1 MQSKPE
7 KTNGLEPNPSG
18 IQEYT
23 VHSEPWWRNIGYS
36 SMPPAMTGG
45 NASNSEGHNDS
56 ESNDD
61 QSLSSG
67 RLNEEDADATKDSQA
82 TASSHLGNHGQ
93 LQNLQ
98 GLVSGMATM
107 HNGLSQS
114 PQFELVSHSI
124 ACASNPYQDAC
135 YSGMMAYGHHPLVLR
150 RRSDSLEIY
159 WDIYQYAHHLLRTEI
174 RGYPQFV
181 GMPHARMLLPLEVA
195 QDPVYVNA
203 KQYPGIIRRREQR
216 AKAEVDKKLIKA
228 RKPYLHESRHQHAM
242 RRERSS
248 GGRFAKKTS
257 DDASKN
263 TSEGK
268 LNGSGPVHASQS
280 RSSSGSEL
288 LPSDSVETWNSSDGQ
303 KEAREYQV
311 HDTFEAH
318 GRVNRG
324 GHYQKHSGLQSSAY
338 GLYLGDNEDED
349 RPGQQLGNQAKRRSY
364 GPQ

>member
-7 KTNGLEPNPSG
+7 KTKVPEPNPSD

-45 NASNSEGHNDS
+45 NASNSEGHNGS

-82 TASSHLGNHGQ
+82 TASSQLGNHGH

-98 GLVSGMATM
+98 GLVSGMTTM

-124 ACASNPYQDAC
+124 ACASNPYQDAY
-135 YSGMMAYGHHPLVLR
+135 YSGMMAYGHQPLV
-150 RRSDSLEIY
+150 
-159 WDIYQYAHHLLRTEI
+159 
-174 RGYPQFV
+174 YPQFV
-181 GMPHARMLLPLEVA
+181 GMPHARMLFPLEVA
-195 QDPVYVNA
+195 QDPVFVNA

-228 RKPYLHESRHQHAM
+228 RKPYLHESRHRHAM

-248 GGRFAKKTS
+248 GGRFAKKTG

-303 KEAREYQV
+303 KEVRESQV
-311 HDTFEAH
+311 HDAFEAH
-318 GRVNRG
+318 DYVNRG
-324 GHYQKHSGLQSSAY
+324 GHYQKHTGLQSSAY
-338 GLYLGDNEDED
+338 GSYLGDNEDGDRSGENDDED
-349 RPGQQLGNQAKRRSY
+349 CPGQQLGNQAKRRFF

>member
-1 MQSKPE
+1 MQSKPG
-7 KTNGLEPNPSG
+7 KTNGLEPNPSD

-98 GLVSGMATM
+98 GLVSSMATM

-135 YSGMMAYGHHPLVLR
+135 YSGMMAYGHHPL
-150 RRSDSLEIY
+150 
-159 WDIYQYAHHLLRTEI
+159 
-174 RGYPQFV
+174 GYPQFV

-228 RKPYLHESRHQHAM
+228 RK
-242 RRERSS
+242 
-248 GGRFAKKTS
+248 
-257 DDASKN
+257 
-263 TSEGK
+263 
-268 LNGSGPVHASQS
+268 V
-280 RSSSGSEL
+280 
-288 LPSDSVETWNSSDGQ
+288 NSN
-303 KEAREYQV
+303 RQV
-311 HDTFEAH
+311 GIFCLI
-318 GRVNRG
+318 
-324 GHYQKHSGLQSSAY
+324 SFL
-338 GLYLGDNEDED
+338 
-349 RPGQQLGNQAKRRSY
+349 
-364 GPQ
+364 